1 MAEVYKG
8 QEILLLEDC
17 QWPYFFLIPSGGGVI
32 FKAMNLFNTADN
44 SRTLPPLAERM
55 RPDTL
60 ADFLG
65 QQHLVGGNR
74 LLARSLEAGR
84 LFSMILWGP
93 PGCGKTTLA
102 KIIAGQSE
110 ARFFELSAVS
120 AGVKDVR
127 EALAQARAAREMGR
141 PSLLFIDE
149 IHRFN
154 KSQQDALLQA
164 VENGVITLIGATTEN
179 PGFEVI
185 SPLLSRCQV
194 LKLEPHSRNDLDEI
208 ITRALTDDLFLSTQ
222 SIEFDP
228 PARDLLLES
237 ASGDARRLLNAL
249 EISIAVATP
258 DRDEQSVI
266 RIVEEHVKEALQNKH
281 RLYDKTGD
289 YHYDTISAFIK
300 SVRGS
305 DPDAALYWLSVML
318 EGGEDPLFI
327 ARRLIVLASED
338 IGNADPQALTLA
350 TSGFQAVHAIGLP
363 EGAIVLS
370 QVTTYLASTAKSN
383 ASYKAL
389 REAQAQVKQSGAGTV
404 PLHLR
409 NSPTSLMKAQG
420 YGKGYHYPHSYP
432 GHFKQQNYLPKGMEQ
447 QRFYRPTTEGL
458 EKRIYERLVKLWG
471 TRFEASDTR

>member
-1 MAEVYKG
+1 MSLTVQKHF
-8 QEILLLEDC
+8 L
-17 QWPYFFLIPSGGGVI
+17 LIPSYMGVN
-32 FKAMNLFNTADN
+32 FKAMNLFNNAEN
-44 SRTLPPLAERM
+44 PRTLPPLAERM
-55 RPDTL
+55 RPGTL
-60 ADFLG
+60 DEFLG
-65 QQHLVGGNR
+65 QHHLVAGDR
-74 LLARSLEAGR
+74 LIAKAIRAER
-84 LFSMILWGP
+84 LFSIILWGP

-102 KIIAGQSE
+102 KIIAHQSKSQY
-110 ARFFELSAVS
+110 FELSAVS

-127 EALAQARAAREMGR
+127 EALAKAKASREMGQA
-141 PSLLFIDE
+141 SLMFIDE

-164 VENGVITLIGATTEN
+164 VENGIITLIGATTEN
-179 PGFEVI
+179 PSFEVI

-194 LKLEPHSRNDLDEI
+194 LKLDPHNRDDLEQI
-208 ITRALTDDLFLSTQ
+208 VMRALKEDLFLSTQ
-222 SIEFDP
+222 KISFNKKAKDF
-228 PARDLLLES
+228 LLES
-237 ASGDARRLLNAL
+237 VSGDARRLLNAL
-249 EISIAVATP
+249 EISVSIATP
-258 DRDEQSVI
+258 DRDKNQKIMIKEDHI
-266 RIVEEHVKEALQNKH
+266 REALQNKH
-281 RLYDKTGD
+281 QLYDKTGD

-370 QVTTYLASTAKSN
+370 QVTTYLSSTSKSN
-383 ASYKAL
+383 ASYMAL
-389 REAQAQVKQSGAGTV
+389 RQSQALVKEKGAKGV

-409 NSPTSLMKAQG
+409 NAPTSLMKDQG
-420 YGKGYHYPHSYP
+420 YGKGYQYPHAHP
-432 GHFKQQNYLPKGMEQ
+432 NHFVDQNYFPKELQ
-447 QRFYRPTTEGL
+447 DLHFYQPSTEGI

-471 TRFEASDTR
+471 SRFQEPSKP